1 MIAPAVRAAARRG
14 TGAPPGEAR
23 LKIVVEVAMRS
34 DRVISTIDFHTAGI
48 GMRLLTSGL
57 GRLPGA
63 TIGAKRRFFQEHHD
77 DLRTGLCL
85 WPRGHRS
92 LLIAVMT
99 EAVTPGAHFGLF
111 FMYPGGYY
119 VSCGEGTIGAATV
132 AIETGMVQRL
142 GAETPV
148 VIDTEAGVVE
158 TIARSDRDRVREVT
172 LRWAPSFVVLTGQ
185 SVEVESLG
193 ATSPAGSPVRPRS
206 KAGARSCRR
215 SPGPRTSPASASF
228 SSIRKTRCA
237 PGISSRGDRV
247 KTLVLGGG
255 VVGVTTAYFLAKAG
269 HEVTLVDEKDGVG
282 LEASAG
288 NAGII
293 APGHSFAWASPR
305 APRMLWESLRGAE
318 TAIRIR
324 PTTDLRLYTWGL
336 RFLRECTA
344 DRAKRN
350 TLVKLRL
357 CQYSQAVMNELVRAE
372 QIEYHAIAKGALY
385 LYRDGAE
392 LDAGVKKMALL
403 AEHGQKQEILD
414 ARGVAQ
420 LDPVFEPVQ
429 GKIAGAIRDVGD
441 SSGDSRLFVE
451 NLARV
456 CREKLGV
463 VVRLGTRVTELRG
476 DADRI
481 DMALTSAGGLKA
493 DNYVLALGVGAPSI
507 ARTVGVG
514 LPVYPAKGYSSTF
527 PLKPGGRS
535 PTVPGVDEKWLV
547 GWSRLGD
554 RLRLTSTAEFAG
566 YDWGWTPR
574 DFNNILK
581 LARDLFPDAA
591 DYDRGEYRA
600 CLRPMTP
607 DGPPILGLGRHRN
620 LFLNCGH
627 GHMGWTMACVTARL
641 VADFMTGRMPELD
654 LEGLTPR
661 R

>member
-1 MIAPAVRAAARRG
+1 M
-14 TGAPPGEAR
+14 
-23 LKIVVEVAMRS
+23 
-34 DRVISTIDFHTAGI
+34 
-48 GMRLLTSGL
+48 
-57 GRLPGA
+57 
-63 TIGAKRRFFQEHHD
+63 
-77 DLRTGLCL
+77 
-85 WPRGHRS
+85 
-92 LLIAVMT
+92 
-99 EAVTPGAHFGLF
+99 
-111 FMYPGGYY
+111 
-119 VSCGEGTIGAATV
+119 
-132 AIETGMVQRL
+132 
-142 GAETPV
+142 
-148 VIDTEAGVVE
+148 
-158 TIARSDRDRVREVT
+158 
-172 LRWAPSFVVLTGQ
+172 
-185 SVEVESLG
+185 
-193 ATSPAGSPVRPRS
+193 
-206 KAGARSCRR
+206 
-215 SPGPRTSPASASF
+215 
-228 SSIRKTRCA
+228 
-237 PGISSRGDRV
+237 

-269 HEVTLVDEKDGVG
+269 HEVTILEEKDALG
-282 LEASAG
+282 LEASSG

-293 APGHSFAWASPR
+293 APGHSFAWASPH

-324 PTTDLRLYTWGL
+324 PTTDIRLYTWGL

-344 DRAKRN
+344 DRARRN
-350 TLVKLRL
+350 TLIKLRL
-357 CQYSQAVMNELVRAE
+357 CQYSQALMNELVRAE

-385 LYRDGAE
+385 LYRDAAE
-392 LDAGVKKMALL
+392 LEAGTKKMALL

-463 VVRLGTRVTELRG
+463 VVKLGTRVSALRG
-476 DADRI
+476 DSDRI
-481 DMALTSAGGLKA
+481 DAALTSAGEMRA
-493 DNYVLALGVGAPSI
+493 DNYVLALGVGAANV

-527 PLKPGGRS
+527 PLKPGGRA
-535 PTVPGVDEKWLV
+535 PVVPGVDEKWLV

-620 LFLNCGH
+620 LFFNAGH
-627 GHMGWTMACVTARL
+627 GHMGWTMACGTARI
-641 VADFMTGRMPELD
+641 VADLMTGRMPALD
-654 LEGLTPR
+654 LEGLTVR
-661 R
+661 